1 MAQSVHIK
9 QWLIQKM
16 TENVRKW
23 LYPINDG
30 RGEPFEV
37 GPVHVDEGIVVDE
50 DEVSVVAAFST
61 ETAKS
66 EDLLQRRIEFANR
79 ASESEIKKAMR
90 MSDNKMSQSPFENI
104 KFNRNEKSQQKSIVN
119 FFLVRNDICVK
130 SVTAIQ
136 KLLELPSNFFS
147 RMEI

>member
-16 TENVRKW
+16 TKKVRKW

-37 GPVHVDEGIVVDE
+37 GPVHVDEGIIVDQ
-50 DEVSVVAAFST
+50 DEVSVVPAFSAK
-61 ETAKS
+61 TAKS

-79 ASESEIKKAMR
+79 ASESEIK
-90 MSDNKMSQSPFENI
+90 E
-104 KFNRNEKSQQKSIVN
+104 
-119 FFLVRNDICVK
+119 
-130 SVTAIQ
+130 
-136 KLLELPSNFFS
+136 SNANVG
-147 RMEI
+147 